1 MDLKKEFINESR
13 EHLATA
19 EDDILAL
26 ERPEDAGN
34 ETINRLFRSLH
45 TIKGGAACIELAGI
59 KELAHAMENV
69 VGLVRDGSL
78 APGAEVTQLLLDGLD
93 KLKTAVFSGND
104 FPAAGDQ
111 VIARCGA
118 LKHTPAQKTG
128 GKTVGE
134 TKNAPARVFDVSR
147 FDTSAARAQ
156 MLHLYEITLDLQAEF
171 ARTECAPS
179 KVLEKLLSI
188 GSLIASTHD
197 LQGLRD
203 KPRSELRC
211 SFLLATMIDDPGILF
226 PGLDIEPIF
235 YFRYLNAEIPD
246 FCQNRD
252 SNTEK
257 AHETPVYADPNANTL
272 TAMAPLQTP
281 RPKLAPSGT
290 GPAAETAE
298 MKHGED
304 QIVRVPVEIVDKL
317 MNLAGEL
324 VVVRNRNAQVLACGN
339 AQELSI
345 VNQRLDAV
353 TSEIQAT
360 VMRTRMCP
368 VGGVF
373 GRFTRVVRDLGKRLG
388 KEIELEVTGAD
399 VELDKSIIDGLF
411 EPLTHLVRNAA
422 DHGIESP
429 NKRVAAGKPAV
440 GRLRLSALHQTGQVN
455 IQISDDGKG
464 VDPASMRLAAIE
476 KKLLGAEQ
484 AAALS
489 DREAINLI
497 FLPGF
502 STAEKVT
509 DVSGRGVGMDAV
521 KSSLQKLGGT
531 VEIQSVA
538 GKGTV
543 VTIRLP
549 LTLAIISALISTMEG
564 LYFAIPQVNV
574 VEVVWLHGDEV
585 YQSVRTVDGKE
596 VYWLRGKMLPLL
608 RLSKILRIPRT
619 FVDPTTGVR
628 MPDRR
633 TEAPDRRSEEDT
645 VHIDKRKGP
654 RDRRTSAGNSL
665 YIVIIR
671 VGSERFGLCVESII
685 DTEEIVV
692 KPLHERLKTCKVYAG
707 VTVLGDGVTAMILD
721 IPELAAMGGIRYD
734 TTEAT
739 TAKYRRSADE
749 LQKMLLFSI
758 GSNGRFALP
767 LSLLMRID
775 EVNIA
780 EIQTGG
786 GREYVRFRDSV
797 IPLIRIE
804 RSIKGFSASYG
815 PRYLYAIIPRIGKPI
830 GIAAAEIIDV
840 VDIDDKMERAPAGK
854 KAIIGTHLLEG
865 RVTSLLDLCALIDL
879 AEPGWLSADKQDKTT
894 LRKVVVAED
903 SSLYRTLIGSYLSGL
918 GFEVLAAV
926 DGKEAMNIIQREKGE
941 IDGVLSD
948 LEMPVVDGFEFA
960 RKMKSNELL
969 RQIPLLGMSA
979 MEATVARSRAMD
991 AGFDDFTPKSDLPT
1005 VAEAFSALVMKAKR
1019 R

>member
-1 MDLKKEFINESR
+1 
-13 EHLATA
+13 
-19 EDDILAL
+19 
-26 ERPEDAGN
+26 
-34 ETINRLFRSLH
+34 
-45 TIKGGAACIELAGI
+45 
-59 KELAHAMENV
+59 
-69 VGLVRDGSL
+69 
-78 APGAEVTQLLLDGLD
+78 
-93 KLKTAVFSGND
+93 
-104 FPAAGDQ
+104 
-111 VIARCGA
+111 
-118 LKHTPAQKTG
+118 
-128 GKTVGE
+128 
-134 TKNAPARVFDVSR
+134 
-147 FDTSAARAQ
+147 
-156 MLHLYEITLDLQAEF
+156 
-171 ARTECAPS
+171 
-179 KVLEKLLSI
+179 
-188 GSLIASTHD
+188 
-197 LQGLRD
+197 
-203 KPRSELRC
+203 
-211 SFLLATMIDDPGILF
+211 
-226 PGLDIEPIF
+226 
-235 YFRYLNAEIPD
+235 
-246 FCQNRD
+246 
-252 SNTEK
+252 
-257 AHETPVYADPNANTL
+257 
-272 TAMAPLQTP
+272 
-281 RPKLAPSGT
+281 
-290 GPAAETAE
+290 
-298 MKHGED
+298 
-304 QIVRVPVEIVDKL
+304 
-317 MNLAGEL
+317 
-324 VVVRNRNAQVLACGN
+324 
-339 AQELSI
+339 
-345 VNQRLDAV
+345 
-353 TSEIQAT
+353 
-360 VMRTRMCP
+360 
-368 VGGVF
+368 
-373 GRFTRVVRDLGKRLG
+373 
-388 KEIELEVTGAD
+388 
-399 VELDKSIIDGLF
+399 
-411 EPLTHLVRNAA
+411 
-422 DHGIESP
+422 
-429 NKRVAAGKPAV
+429 
-440 GRLRLSALHQTGQVN
+440 
-455 IQISDDGKG
+455 
-464 VDPASMRLAAIE
+464 
-476 KKLLGAEQ
+476 
-484 AAALS
+484 
-489 DREAINLI
+489 
-497 FLPGF
+497 
-502 STAEKVT
+502 
-509 DVSGRGVGMDAV
+509 
-521 KSSLQKLGGT
+521 
-531 VEIQSVA
+531 
-538 GKGTV
+538 
-543 VTIRLP
+543 
-549 LTLAIISALISTMEG
+549 
-564 LYFAIPQVNV
+564 
-574 VEVVWLHGDEV
+574 
-585 YQSVRTVDGKE
+585 
-596 VYWLRGKMLPLL
+596 
-608 RLSKILRIPRT
+608 
-619 FVDPTTGVR
+619 
-628 MPDRR
+628 
-633 TEAPDRRSEEDT
+633 
-645 VHIDKRKGP
+645 
-654 RDRRTSAGNSL
+654 
-665 YIVIIR
+665 